1 MLEIK
6 NLTVK
11 DKYKNEL
18 LSDVSINVIEK
29 TITTLVGVSGA
40 GKTTLA
46 KVILGILNE
55 DLLLSGSIYLNGHEI
70 SKLTKKEYRKMC
82 EKRLL
87 LFHNF
92 L

>member
-40 GKTTLA
+40 GDNDIMMI
-46 KVILGILNE
+46 VQ
-55 DLLLSGSIYLNGHEI
+55 
-70 SKLTKKEYRKMC
+70 
-82 EKRLL
+82 
-87 LFHNF
+87 
-92 L
+92 